1 MNEEKEFLTEAEE
14 SVPAAEAEEEIS
26 SDEKEANICSL
37 ADAAEAAEKIR
48 AEAEREIAALRLAL
62 AAAENAAARREAE
75 VICGRLLRERHLD
88 EALTD
93 VILPPGADAPD
104 EEALASRA
112 DAIARAVRE
121 AAVEELRRRAV
132 GIRPGSGAEAPLTG
146 AMIRELPLAKLA
158 ELRGK

>member
-1 MNEEKEFLTEAEE
+1 MNEEKDLLTETGEAAPETEAEE
-14 SVPAAEAEEEIS
+14 GIS
-26 SDEKEANICSL
+26 SDENNEKICSEVQ
-37 ADAAEAAEKIR
+37 AAEAAERIR
-48 AEAEREIAALRLAL
+48 AEAEKEIAALRLAL
-62 AAAENAAARREAE
+62 AEAESAAARREAE

-88 EALTD
+88 EALTE

-112 DAIARAVRE
+112 DAIARAV
-121 AAVEELRRRAV
+121 
-132 GIRPGSGAEAPLTG
+132 GIRPGSGGEAPLTG